1 LKYIFSGISGVDK
14 QTACRE
20 LQKIKI
26 SSEKEVKVKIIHLE
40 EILKEISGLD
50 DITIL
55 LNSYN
60 WDYQKR
66 AWISAFEE
74 AIKMEKEGESDIT
87 ILCMHLIYLRN
98 NRYFSPLDLSLL
110 RDYSPDGFI
119 TLIDDIYLI
128 KKRIMLRSEESAF
141 KTDLHLRDIISWRS
155 IELSLSDML
164 CSFLGEKMKLFNF
177 ILSVK
182 QPVSTLYNIILNP
195 TKLKIYIAHPI
206 TVAKNNTDLIEE
218 IEAFKDIIHRE
229 FTVFDPTTIDE
240 RLLTYSL
247 EEQYPDW
254 RSISR
259 GQLAELVVEL
269 NYGNRWPV
277 NHEPILSSSIEEL
290 FPIEIDAEE
299 IIDIGEAIDDHIQ
312 SRDYRLISQSDV
324 MVAFRPNYKKR
335 TSPGVLS
342 EMHHARDVALK
353 PCHMYFPESDGEREA
368 SPFRGGGFSY
378 RTIEDL
384 LESLRKHNEQLAKKL

>member
-1 LKYIFSGISGVDK
+1 MKFILSGISGVDK
-14 QTACRE
+14 KTTCEELARTADEKVE
-20 LQKIKI
+20 L
-26 SSEKEVKVKIIHLE
+26 KIIHLE
-40 EILKEISGLD
+40 EILKEMSGLD

-55 LNSYN
+55 LNAYN
-60 WDYQKR
+60 RDYQKK
-66 AWISAFEE
+66 AWRNAFEE
-74 AIKMEKEGESDIT
+74 AIKMENEEESDIT
-87 ILCMHLIYLRN
+87 ILCMHLIYFRN

-141 KTDLHLRDIISWRS
+141 KTDIHLRDIISWRS

-164 CSFLGEKMKLFNF
+164 CSFLGEQTNLLNF

-195 TKLKIYIAHPI
+195 IKLKIYIAHPI
-206 TVAKNNTDLIEE
+206 TVAKNNPDLIDE

-247 EEQYPDW
+247 EEQYPEW
-254 RSISR
+254 RDMSR
-259 GQLAELVVEL
+259 GQLAESVVKL
-269 NYGNRWPV
+269 DYGNRWPV

-290 FPIEIDAEE
+290 FPIEIHAKE
-299 IIDIGEAIDDHIQ
+299 IIDVGEAIDDHIQ

-324 MVAFRPNYKKR
+324 MVAFRPNYNKI
-335 TSPGVLS
+335 TSRGVLS
-342 EMHHARDVALK
+342 EMHYARDVAFK

-384 LESLRKHNEQLAKKL
+384 LENLRKHNDQLAKKL